1 MMNLSTFNTQS
12 RNKSVIFNIDVIK
25 CFEPYKNSYILS
37 GYHKDDV
44 KDSFVKLINLLN
56 Y

>member
-1 MMNLSTFNTQS
+1 MKLSIFNTES
-12 RNKSVIFNIDVIK
+12 RKKSVIYNIDVIQ
-25 CFEPYKNSYILS
+25 FFQPYRNSYILS